1 MEKFDLETENTKLID
16 NSNMNLIEIKRL
28 IAFMKIFVENFNLII
43 SNFQKQLANPQQ
55 ILYESILITNMNGMY
70 NYFLSIME
78 NSGNLMNRIVNDII
92 SPLEQF
98 LETQTSIYKDNLSR
112 LGNLIGNYNKCKTLL
127 NYSKNNYYYSSNEYY
142 KFKNKNQGLIHLN
155 KDLIDKSIQMKSKV
169 NANELLYKYEV
180 EKYNIIISKFNVLY
194 KQLNDDVKSN
204 EESRISFLKATI
216 DRFKIIYEEF
226 TTGLVN
232 YKNIIENYS
241 SDDICEK
248 DKKYFNHEITKY
260 YRGKTDRLQ
269 NEKFISF
276 NEYIPQNPNLNDIVF
291 ENVYNEIKLFPLLKE
306 EEENKFINLIINE
319 LLKENEIQISNITKA
334 LEQMKN
340 QESSFAKKL
349 LDNFLDKKKVS
360 SSLKFTNLKN
370 MEHFSNILCFISTLN
385 DNINDPNFPINFKI
399 IFLAERIFYQ
409 NKTTGDKI
417 YLCAQLSKNKY
428 FRTKRFWENVIELKL
443 ASKLEDHIE
452 RLKNL
457 ILPEEKNSK
466 GGLFGKFLGGKNDIH
481 KTSIVGVNKISKL
494 LKNYNTIEDSKVPI
508 IDRMA
513 TNELISIIRENI
525 PSFCNF
531 NFYPDECLEMIN
543 DFTRKYN
550 INKEYITFFFSYFS
564 VSNFTVR
571 KLLPNEDTYTFK
583 KNKFKKNYS
592 QEQKYLVLISESLK
606 YLNKSDYLNLLLL
619 SKKSNKKLSKK
630 IYKIILTKKDTSIK
644 TRLNIWNNILGIS
657 ELKKKY
663 NYQEMLNSPCDEKV
677 SLDIKLDVLRTNFK
691 NEQNE
696 EAQNKISNVLNSVA
710 KLNGEIKYCQGM
722 NYIVSFLLEI
732 LSEEEAFYIFLSFFQ
747 STEYPLI
754 FEKDLEKL
762 QSFFYIFQRLISLF
776 EPELSIL
783 FNANGV
789 NANIFLPPWFIT
801 LFLSS
806 RQYMNQSDTPIALIR
821 ILDNFIVGGWKSLMK
836 VGIFVLHF
844 CEEEIKNLKYE
855 NMLSYLNND
864 IKKYNLF
871 IDDKIP
877 ELEKC
882 FDDKRITKN
891 LIKFIEDEYKQE
903 NKIKELKL

>member
-1 MEKFDLETENTKLID
+1 M
-16 NSNMNLIEIKRL
+16 
-28 IAFMKIFVENFNLII
+28 
-43 SNFQKQLANPQQ
+43 
-55 ILYESILITNMNGMY
+55 
-70 NYFLSIME
+70 
-78 NSGNLMNRIVNDII
+78 
-92 SPLEQF
+92 
-98 LETQTSIYKDNLSR
+98 
-112 LGNLIGNYNKCKTLL
+112 
-127 NYSKNNYYYSSNEYY
+127 
-142 KFKNKNQGLIHLN
+142 
-155 KDLIDKSIQMKSKV
+155 
-169 NANELLYKYEV
+169 
-180 EKYNIIISKFNVLY
+180 
-194 KQLNDDVKSN
+194 KSN

-276 NEYIPQNPNLNDIVF
+276 NEYISQNPNLNDIVF
-291 ENVYNEIKLFPLLKE
+291 ENVYNENKLFPLLKE

-370 MEHFSNILCFISTLN
+370 MEHFSNILCFICTLN

-399 IFLAERIFYQ
+399 IFLAERIFYK

-466 GGLFGKFLGGKNDIH
+466 GGLFGMFLGGKNDIH

-543 DFTRKYN
+543 DFARKYN

-630 IYKIILTKKDTSIK
+630 IYKIILTKKNTSIK

-657 ELKKKY
+657 ALKK
-663 NYQEMLNSPCDEKV
+663 
-677 SLDIKLDVLRTNFK
+677 
-691 NEQNE
+691 
-696 EAQNKISNVLNSVA
+696 
-710 KLNGEIKYCQGM
+710 
-722 NYIVSFLLEI
+722 
-732 LSEEEAFYIFLSFFQ
+732 
-747 STEYPLI
+747 
-754 FEKDLEKL
+754 
-762 QSFFYIFQRLISLF
+762 
-776 EPELSIL
+776 
-783 FNANGV
+783 
-789 NANIFLPPWFIT
+789 NII
-801 LFLSS
+801 
-806 RQYMNQSDTPIALIR
+806 
-821 ILDNFIVGGWKSLMK
+821 
-836 VGIFVLHF
+836 
-844 CEEEIKNLKYE
+844 
-855 NMLSYLNND
+855 
-864 IKKYNLF
+864 IKKY
-871 IDDKIP
+871 
-877 ELEKC
+877 
-882 FDDKRITKN
+882 
-891 LIKFIEDEYKQE
+891 
-903 NKIKELKL
+903 

>member
-1 MEKFDLETENTKLID
+1 MEKFDLETENSKLIE

-28 IAFMKIFVENFNLII
+28 ITFMKIFVENFNLII

-78 NSGNLMNRIVNDII
+78 NSRNLMNRIVNDII

-112 LGNLIGNYNKCKTLL
+112 LVNLIGNYNKCKTLL

-276 NEYIPQNPNLNDIVF
+276 NEYISQNPNLNDIVF
-291 ENVYNEIKLFPLLKE
+291 ENVYNENKLFPLLKE
-306 EEENKFINLIINE
+306 EEENKFINIIINE

-370 MEHFSNILCFISTLN
+370 MEHFSNILCFICTLN

-399 IFLAERIFYQ
+399 IFLAERIFYK

-466 GGLFGKFLGGKNDIH
+466 GGLFGMFLGGKNDIH

-543 DFTRKYN
+543 DFARKYN

-630 IYKIILTKKDTSIK
+630 IYKIILTKKNTSIK

-657 ELKKKY
+657 ALKKKY
-663 NYQEMLNSPCDEKV
+663 NYQEILNSPCDEKV

-806 RQYMNQSDTPIALIR
+806 RQYMIQSDTPIALIR

>member
-1 MEKFDLETENTKLID
+1 M
-16 NSNMNLIEIKRL
+16 
-28 IAFMKIFVENFNLII
+28 
-43 SNFQKQLANPQQ
+43 
-55 ILYESILITNMNGMY
+55 
-70 NYFLSIME
+70 
-78 NSGNLMNRIVNDII
+78 
-92 SPLEQF
+92 
-98 LETQTSIYKDNLSR
+98 
-112 LGNLIGNYNKCKTLL
+112 
-127 NYSKNNYYYSSNEYY
+127 
-142 KFKNKNQGLIHLN
+142 
-155 KDLIDKSIQMKSKV
+155 
-169 NANELLYKYEV
+169 
-180 EKYNIIISKFNVLY
+180 
-194 KQLNDDVKSN
+194 
-204 EESRISFLKATI
+204 
-216 DRFKIIYEEF
+216 
-226 TTGLVN
+226 
-232 YKNIIENYS
+232 
-241 SDDICEK
+241 
-248 DKKYFNHEITKY
+248 
-260 YRGKTDRLQ
+260 
-269 NEKFISF
+269 
-276 NEYIPQNPNLNDIVF
+276 
-291 ENVYNEIKLFPLLKE
+291 
-306 EEENKFINLIINE
+306 
-319 LLKENEIQISNITKA
+319 
-334 LEQMKN
+334 
-340 QESSFAKKL
+340 
-349 LDNFLDKKKVS
+349 
-360 SSLKFTNLKN
+360 
-370 MEHFSNILCFISTLN
+370 
-385 DNINDPNFPINFKI
+385 
-399 IFLAERIFYQ
+399 
-409 NKTTGDKI
+409 
-417 YLCAQLSKNKY
+417 
-428 FRTKRFWENVIELKL
+428 
-443 ASKLEDHIE
+443 
-452 RLKNL
+452 
-457 ILPEEKNSK
+457 
-466 GGLFGKFLGGKNDIH
+466 
-481 KTSIVGVNKISKL
+481 
-494 LKNYNTIEDSKVPI
+494 
-508 IDRMA
+508 
-513 TNELISIIRENI
+513 
-525 PSFCNF
+525 
-531 NFYPDECLEMIN
+531 
-543 DFTRKYN
+543 
-550 INKEYITFFFSYFS
+550 
-564 VSNFTVR
+564 
-571 KLLPNEDTYTFK
+571 
-583 KNKFKKNYS
+583 
-592 QEQKYLVLISESLK
+592 K

-630 IYKIILTKKDTSIK
+630 IYKIILTKKNTSIK

-663 NYQEMLNSPCDEKV
+663 NYQEILNSPCDEKV

-806 RQYMNQSDTPIALIR
+806 RQYMIQSDTPIALIR

>member
-1 MEKFDLETENTKLID
+1 
-16 NSNMNLIEIKRL
+16 
-28 IAFMKIFVENFNLII
+28 
-43 SNFQKQLANPQQ
+43 
-55 ILYESILITNMNGMY
+55 
-70 NYFLSIME
+70 
-78 NSGNLMNRIVNDII
+78 
-92 SPLEQF
+92 
-98 LETQTSIYKDNLSR
+98 
-112 LGNLIGNYNKCKTLL
+112 
-127 NYSKNNYYYSSNEYY
+127 
-142 KFKNKNQGLIHLN
+142 
-155 KDLIDKSIQMKSKV
+155 MKSKV

-276 NEYIPQNPNLNDIVF
+276 NEYISQNPNLNDIVF

-543 DFTRKYN
+543 DFARKYN

-663 NYQEMLNSPCDEKV
+663 NYQEILNSPCDEKV

>member
-1 MEKFDLETENTKLID
+1 MEKFDLETENSKLIE

-28 IAFMKIFVENFNLII
+28 ITFMKIFVENFNLII

-78 NSGNLMNRIVNDII
+78 NSRNLMNRIVNDII

-112 LGNLIGNYNKCKTLL
+112 LVNLIGNYNKCKTLL

-276 NEYIPQNPNLNDIVF
+276 NEYISQNPNLNDIVF
-291 ENVYNEIKLFPLLKE
+291 ENVYNENKLFPLLKE

-370 MEHFSNILCFISTLN
+370 MEHFSNILCFICTLN

-399 IFLAERIFYQ
+399 IFLAERIFYK

-466 GGLFGKFLGGKNDIH
+466 GGLFGMFLGGKNDIH

-543 DFTRKYN
+543 DFARKYN

-630 IYKIILTKKDTSIK
+630 IYKIILTKKNTSIK

-657 ELKKKY
+657 ALKKKY
-663 NYQEMLNSPCDEKV
+663 NYQEILNSPCDEKV

-806 RQYMNQSDTPIALIR
+806 RQYMIQSDTPIALIR